1 MKSFPLVA
9 LLSIGAAF
17 SLSALDFP
25 LTPSSSEIEAVLA
38 QCKDRRGIAARV
50 ECFSAQFLGRPY
62 NDAGPLGEGVASEFD
77 PDPLYRFDSFDCTT
91 FIETVMALAHS
102 QDFEEFKRHLL
113 RLRYKDAK
121 VSFVSRNN
129 FPDVE
134 WTANNI
140 ADGYFFDQTT
150 RILPDGPVAE
160 TQIEKRAW
168 LEMMSEKRLSA
179 HYPMTAEKLTAL
191 KAEGAKLPLDEQVMA
206 SRFQYIPIAAA
217 LDPQT
222 GEALLDRLP
231 DLAVIN
237 IVRPNWDLKKYIG
250 TNMNVG
256 HQAFLIRINGKLFM
270 RHASSLGEKNVQ
282 DMLFVDYLKKFETSK
297 VTKGFQVLEL
307 NEPHKQ
313 N

>member
-1 MKSFPLVA
+1 MKLISLVA
-9 LLSIGAAF
+9 LFSVGLVF
-17 SLSALDFP
+17 SLKALDIP
-25 LTPSSSEIEAVLA
+25 ITPTSDDVEAVLSR
-38 QCKDRRGIAARV
+38 CKDRQGLTARV

-62 NDAGPLGEGVASEFD
+62 NEAGPLGEGLASEYD

-102 QDFEEFKRHLL
+102 ENFEEFKNHLL

-121 VSFVSRNN
+121 VSFVTRNN

-134 WTANNI
+134 WTTNNI
-140 ADGYFFDQTT
+140 ADGYFFDQST
-150 RILPDGPVAE
+150 RILPDAPFAE

-168 LEMMSEKRLSA
+168 LEMMTETRLSA
-179 HYPMTAEKLTAL
+179 HYPMSAEKLAAL
-191 KAEGAKLPLDEQVMA
+191 RAEGAKLPLEEQVIS

-217 LDPQT
+217 LDSQT
-222 GEALLDRLP
+222 GEALLSRLP
-231 DLAVIN
+231 DLSVIN

-256 HQAFLIRINGKLFM
+256 HQAFLIRIDGKLFM
-270 RHASSLGEKNVQ
+270 RHASSLGEKKVQ
-282 DMLFVDYLKKFETSK
+282 DIAFTDYLKKFETSK

-307 NEPHKQ
+307 TK
-313 N
+313 